1 MVLGSLL
8 DGRGALRVMSLGSSS
23 LSVLGKAAP
32 TARALKCCTF
42 AAAAMETRLLA
53 TGDFEGNLAQWDL
66 ERVEKVRAALL
77 NVFG

>member
-1 MVLGSLL
+1 
-8 DGRGALRVMSLGSSS
+8 MSLGSSS
-23 LSVLGKAAP
+23 LSILGKAAP

-66 ERVEKVRAALL
+66 ERVEKVRAVLL
-77 NVFG
+77 NVYGCSFFPDLAFH